1 MRPVGAEALG
11 KDQGVWLGK
20 QSLQS
25 EHREFNPQLLS
36 LPSTNPSLGVH
47 HHFIVE
53 WVKVAPPIPQIGLEV
68 TNHHH
73 ISLVPQ
79 DCFPITNV
87 FGSLSCPLSKLRS
100 HAIKMRTSILFGNRR
115 VGHIPWPSLNTR
127 LPCPHCACL
136 LSHFPFLLCNH
147 LTSQSLFSSPN
158 ET

>member
-1 MRPVGAEALG
+1 MRAVGAKALG

-20 QSLQS
+20 RSLQS

-36 LPSTNPSLGVH
+36 FPLPSP
-47 HHFIVE
+47 HFIVE
-53 WVKVAPPIPQIGLEV
+53 RVKVAPPIPQIGSEV
-68 TNHHH
+68 TNHHQAH

-127 LPCPHCACL
+127 QPCPHCACL

-147 LTSQSLFSSPN
+147 LTSQSLFWLPN